1 MFFILSKILAFLL
14 CPAYW
19 IYIGVILYFFT
30 RKPKRKKGILIATLS
45 ITFLFTNKYIFQ
57 KVMLWWQTPIQ
68 EIQNGTTYEA
78 GILLGGLYFFDNDN
92 IGYFNDN
99 SDRFI
104 QTNKLYQQ
112 GIIKKII
119 ISGGSAAILSKEPL
133 EADSLKKE
141 FVLSGVKVQDIII
154 DHSSRNT
161 YENALFTKRLT
172 DSLHLKQPFALVTS
186 AFHMPRSLMVFKK
199 QNINVVPV
207 TSSYIIVNKTLAIDQ
222 LILPNPKALSDW
234 EVIIKEWI
242 GIMMYKLTGKA

>member
-19 IYIGVILYFFT
+19 IYIGVVLYFFSK
-30 RKPKRKKGILIATLS
+30 RPNRKKGILIATLS

-57 KVMLWWQTPIQ
+57 KVMLWWQTPKQ
-68 EIQNGTTYEA
+68 VIQNGTTYEA
-78 GILLGGLYFFDNDN
+78 GILLGGLYSFDNDN

-104 QTNKLYQQ
+104 QTNKLYQE

-172 DSLHLKQPFALVTS
+172 DSLHLKPPFALVTS

-222 LILPNPKALSDW
+222 LILPNPKVLSDW